1 MAEQQ
6 QPNGRTDAQKTTGT
20 AMKRRGLM
28 AAAAAL
34 VAGMVAKQASVPV
47 AAAAINLVFSNDPAT
62 IFYNTPANEVNIF
75 GPATSDRPQVF
86 RATSNTPLTDA
97 IIGDATGGGRNGVV
111 GKSSGG
117 EGVRGQIP
125 STSSSANTVAV
136 KGLNQSTGAGGI
148 GVYG

>member
-111 GKSSGG
+111 GKSS
-117 EGVRGQIP
+117 
-125 STSSSANTVAV
+125 SANTVAV